1 MISALIGRDRRK
13 IKIIPS
19 SYFYQNGMILEIKNF
34 FKKMG
39 KLKTSENETIHCYTM
54 IS

>member
-34 FKKMG
+34 FKKW
-39 KLKTSENETIHCYTM
+39 ENSKQVKMKQYTVTQ
-54 IS
+54 